1 MTQTETHDSE
11 VIERDIRRTQ
21 EEMSDTVNQIGDQM
35 TPRRLF
41 DALLEKADENG
52 IDARYILDGA
62 RRNPLALGLI
72 AAGAIWLLSD
82 HDAKPTGFSLRSKRK
97 DSSDYDVG
105 DYEPDHRR
113 YVEHMAWMERN
124 PDEDDLAYT
133 QRRDEHRGAFLMIER
148 DHNEDHSS
156 YRQRLDDATAKM
168 REKRDNFTEG
178 VRQTRENIAKS
189 SRKAMHKSQ
198 DAYTSNPLLGG
209 LAAAIVGAIAGSV
222 IPASQAEREKLGPQ
236 GAKAIDKIG
245 ETAGD
250 LGENAMDKKDDALA
264 KVERKLTEQGAA

>member
-1 MTQTETHDSE
+1 MTQTETHDPE
-11 VIERDIRRTQ
+11 TIERDIRRTQ

-41 DALLEKADENG
+41 DALLKKADENG
-52 IDARYILDGA
+52 IDARYVLDGA

-82 HDAKPTGFSLRSKRK
+82 HDAKPTAFGLRSKGK
-97 DSSDYDVG
+97 DSADYDID

-124 PDEDDLAYT
+124 SDEDDLTYT

-156 YRQRLDDATAKM
+156 YRQRLDDATAKL
-168 REKRDNFTEG
+168 REKRDNFAEST
-178 VRQTRENIAKS
+178 RQARKNIAKG
-189 SRKAMHKSQ
+189 SRKAVRRSQ
-198 DAYTSNPLLGG
+198 NAYASNPLIGG

-222 IPASQAEREKLGPQ
+222 IPSSQAERENLGPQ
-236 GAKAIDKIG
+236 GAKAIDRIG
-245 ETAGD
+245 NSAGD
-250 LGENAMDKKDDALA
+250 LGEDALSKKDDVLA
-264 KVERKLTEQGAA
+264 DVERKLSETGEA